1 MESWGESVRRRREDA
16 GLSMERLAA
25 LAQVSRATIASIEA
39 GEPCR
44 DTTRR
49 AIERALE
56 AETSEDR
63 ISRLEAEVAEL
74 RRDLAVLL
82 GFAERLASPPAP
94 RPPDG
99 PSGRRGRR

>member
-1 MESWGESVRRRREDA
+1 
-16 GLSMERLAA
+16 MERLAA
-25 LAQVSRATIASIEA
+25 LAKVSRATIASIEA

-49 AIERALE
+49 AVDQALE
-56 AETSEDR
+56 AETADDR

-82 GFAERLASPPAP
+82 GFAERLAGPPEP
-94 RPPDG
+94 RQSDG